1 MEQPMGVVFAAAQRS
16 CCMGVMGGG
25 EAMLTGLP
33 VVATDIR
40 GPREQAESGETGLL
54 VPPPPWPR
62 WPRRFPTLPPMR
74 RARMGEAGLARALG
88 RFDEAKIIVQT
99 LGLLGV

>member
-1 MEQPMGVVFAAAQRS
+1 LA
-16 CCMGVMGGG
+16 
-25 EAMLTGLP
+25 EAPSYLTANAP
-33 VVATDIR
+33 
-40 GPREQAESGETGLL
+40 
-54 VPPPPWPR
+54 
-62 WPRRFPTLPPMR
+62 R